1 MTQRYHAVVDARG
14 GGRRHARRVAG
25 KASGMM
31 KRNARNR
38 VHDLGRVLMA
48 TGITIPTVQ
57 ATLLPEIGAG
67 VAVMGFGA
75 MVVGGALYLLV
86 GYENP
91 RH

>member
-1 MTQRYHAVVDARG
+1 
-14 GGRRHARRVAG
+14 
-25 KASGMM
+25 
-31 KRNARNR
+31 
-38 VHDLGRVLMA
+38 MA